1 MSYDEIKIAGFG
13 GQGIVLAGAIIG
25 QAAAIFDNKNATL
38 VKSYGPEARG
48 GACSTQLIIAEGEIY
63 YPYVKNPSILVVMS
77 QEAFV
82 KFVPEL
88 QEGGTL
94 IVDEDLVRTSDYEAV
109 RDKYKL
115 YTIPSTRIAE
125 EMGRRIIANIVMLGY
140 FTAVS
145 GLVTADA
152 MKSAI
157 KKYVPRGTEELN
169 LGAFQKGYDHVEK
182 PRLKTVQS
190 GSTG

>member
-1 MSYDEIKIAGFG
+1 MSYNEIKLAGFG
-13 GQGIVLAGAIIG
+13 GQGIVLAGAITG

-48 GACSTQLIIAEGEIY
+48 GACSTQLIIAEDEIY
-63 YPYVKNPSILVVMS
+63 YPYVENPNTLVVMS

-94 IVDEDLVRTSDYEAV
+94 IVDEDLVREEDYEAV
-109 RDKYKL
+109 RDKYGL
-115 YTIPSTRIAE
+115 HMIPSTRIAE
-125 EMGRRIIANIVMLGY
+125 DMGRRIIANIVMLGY
-140 FTAVS
+140 FTAVT
-145 GLVTADA
+145 GLVSADA

-157 KKYVPRGTEELN
+157 KKYVPKGTEELN
-169 LGAFQKGYDHVEK
+169 LDAFQRGYDHVEK
-182 PRLKTVQS
+182 PKLEEVQS
-190 GSTG
+190 GGKE